1 MSNKSK
7 FNSLKKSIFISRW
20 LTLLFLQIYRFLFG
34 GDLSSFAEEEYCYFM
49 MTDTLLFLQIYGF
62 LFGGDLS
69 SFTEEEYSN
78 FTMTDTPLS

>member
-7 FNSLKKSIFISRW
+7 FHSLKKSIFISRW

-34 GDLSSFAEEEYCYFM
+34 GDLSSFAEEEYYFM

-62 LFGGDLS
+62 LFSGDLS
-69 SFTEEEYSN
+69 SFTEEEYSY
-78 FTMTDTPLS
+78 FTMTDTLLS